1 MIGAG
6 DRAPVRPPAPTALG
20 VRAEA
25 AGEREERGLGLG
37 ERGSLGMGNL
47 ITRARGLC
55 KIRREE
61 ETAEESMVMPTR
73 ARWSF
78 RLQWGFCLVLL
89 NREEEEEIEVERRSA
104 TG

>member
-6 DRAPVRPPAPTALG
+6 DRAPARPPEPTALG

-25 AGEREERGLGLG
+25 AGEREERGLGFG

-47 ITRARGLC
+47 ITRAKGLC
-55 KIRREE
+55 KIRRDE
-61 ETAEESMVMPTR
+61 ETAEESMVMLMR
-73 ARWSF
+73 ARRSF
-78 RLQWGFCLVLL
+78 WLQWGFCLVLL
-89 NREEEEEIEVERRSA
+89 YAEEDVEVERRNA